1 MAIEVTGNRTLGA
14 RLRAPVVD
22 AWRLARVI
30 SAILVLVFLPALPVI
45 RAQAPP
51 PPAAALPSAQ
61 EIIDR
66 ALKRADWMR
75 EQGYEDR
82 LSGEHISVK
91 EELDDEK
98 GVKSREEILYRVYP
112 LDGYL
117 YYERMAVD
125 GKPLSEEELKKRK
138 EDFRKEVAA
147 STSGEEEKQ
156 DDDND
161 IKFNQDL
168 ISRYEAEVEGVESIN
183 GRPAYV
189 LTFQPKPGKL
199 PVQRRIDYALNNS
212 GGKLWIDTAEFG
224 VVRVWFELLRPVKLW
239 AGILGKV
246 GLATGDLEQTRLA
259 DGVWLPRDLSI
270 YIRGRVVFKSFHQQ
284 RQLQWRDLKLAPQQ
298 VAAK

>member
-1 MAIEVTGNRTLGA
+1 MAIEVTGNRTLEA
-14 RLRAPVVD
+14 RLRAPVVE
-22 AWRLARVI
+22 AWLLARVI
-30 SAILVLVFLPALPVI
+30 SAILVLVFLPALPVT

-51 PPAAALPSAQ
+51 PPTAALPSAQ

-82 LSGEHISVK
+82 LTGEHISVK
-91 EELDDEK
+91 EDLNDEK
-98 GVKSREEILYRVYP
+98 GVKSREKILYRVYP

-117 YYERMAVD
+117 YYERLAVD

-168 ISRYEAEVEGVESIN
+168 ISRYEAEVEGVENVN

-189 LTFQPKPGKL
+189 LTFQPKEGKL
-199 PVQRRIDYALNNS
+199 PVRRRIDHALNNS
-212 GGKLWIDTAEFG
+212 GGKLWVDKEEFG
-224 VVRVWFELLRPVKLW
+224 LVRVQFELFRPVKLW
-239 AGILGKV
+239 AGILGTV
-246 GLATGDLEQTRLA
+246 GAITGDLEQTRLA
-259 DGVWLPRDLSI
+259 DGVWLPRDLSL
-270 YIRGRVVFKSFHQQ
+270 YMKGRVVFKSFHQQ